1 MFTEVQHEDTTQPE
15 LAASEQIQTCPMC
28 KGAGYY
34 TLDVPIEHP
43 DFGVLIPCQCK
54 RLEWENRA
62 KARQKSVMDHLAN
75 EFGSLAHCTL
85 DNFDILRPLGM
96 PLEWSGRVWS
106 IEHQRTA
113 LENAYVAMHEYL
125 EEPGGWC
132 FLTGPCGSGK
142 SHLAAAVA
150 HVLARQGWQVGYAS
164 VPSML
169 DFVRNGFQNQSSQ
182 QRIEA
187 LQDVDFLVLD
197 DVGTE
202 HLTSWAE
209 ETLFRIINHRYLYQS
224 ATFFTSNLFV
234 QDMPERLA
242 SRIAGQAFRH
252 NGQIFL
258 PVGDYRLLNISHD
271 PRL

>member
-1 MFTEVQHEDTTQPE
+1 MSSDIGCDEAIQSDVP
-15 LAASEQIQTCPMC
+15 LSEQAQICPTC

-34 TLDVPIEHP
+34 TLDVPIDHP

-54 RLEWENRA
+54 RLEWEK
-62 KARQKSVMDHLAN
+62 KASAQQKSVLDQLAT
-75 EFGSLAHCTL
+75 EFGSLAQCTL
-85 DNFDILRPLGM
+85 DNFDVLRPLST

-106 IEHQRTA
+106 IENQRTA
-113 LENAYVAMHEYL
+113 LENAFVAMHEYI
-125 EEPGGWC
+125 EEPGSWC

-150 HVLARQGWQVGYAS
+150 TVLARQGWHVGYAS

-197 DVGTE
+197 DIGTE

-209 ETLFRIINHRYLYQS
+209 ETLFRIINHRYLFQS

-271 PRL
+271 PHL